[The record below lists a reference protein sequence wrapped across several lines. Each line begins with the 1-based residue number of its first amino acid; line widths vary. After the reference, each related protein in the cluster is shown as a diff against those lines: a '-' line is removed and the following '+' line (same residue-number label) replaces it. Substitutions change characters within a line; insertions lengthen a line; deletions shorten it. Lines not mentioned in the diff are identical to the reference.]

1 MFTMQTRHSLLFLL
15 GLTAALAGS
24 LLLQVNAQD
33 DPPLGE
39 DLVRCRHCDDKGKM
53 ACRSCEGKGKLY
65 KTCTQCNGGGRRPC
79 RQCNKP
85 NAEEPNEAGP
95 GKISCGYCGGDGK
108 FGVRDKRCPK
118 CGGGGSYPCPS
129 CRGKGD
135 HKCKTELP
143 AGICPSCRFTGK
155 ETCNICYG
163 KRWVRREPVPS
174 RTKPGEE
181 NSKSPGNGKGNE
193 DEIDPGT
200 LVEDIQKRFDSLSA
214 IRARETEIDTGELRR
229 SCEKGMISSKGFL
242 ERLERFKDDPG
253 SQETSRT
260 LYDEILQTQ
269 KNLRALK
276 GDLFELDTL
285 LLEFEKAYRRCEARL
300 ESRPK
305 SPFNTTKKK
314 KELKFWSENIVFS
327 LKAAEKLASDLGK
340 GEVFLAGKTSGKIE
354 EDLNLFDSRIQ
365 SEEAAATAAAVKPP
379 KDEPETKT
387 TSPDTEAGTAPAG
400 TAPAEKET
408 PDNKPEAEPEEAK
421 QKPVKKPAAKA
432 AAKSSDGA
440 GILLGILCGLGGALA
455 GAGILLLYLRKKH
468 YF

>member
-1 MFTMQTRHSLLFLL
+1 MHTRHPPLFLL
-15 GLTAALAGS
+15 GLAAILACLLMQAYGQDES
-24 LLLQVNAQD
+24 LPGD
-33 DPPLGE
+33 
-39 DLVRCRHCDDKGKM
+39 DLVRCRQCDDKGKM

-65 KTCTQCNGGGRRPC
+65 KICAQCNGGGRRPC

-163 KRWVRREPVPS
+163 KRWIRREPVPS
-174 RTKPGEE
+174 KTKPGEE
-181 NSKSPGNGKGNE
+181 NSKSPGNEQGNE
-193 DEIDPGT
+193 DEVDPGT
-200 LVEDIQKRFDSLSA
+200 LVEGIQKRFDSLTA

-242 ERLERFKDDPG
+242 ERLERFKDNPG
-253 SQETSRT
+253 SPEASRA

-269 KNLRALK
+269 KDLRALK

-365 SEEAAATAAAVKPP
+365 SEEAAAATAVINPLEDAAEIKTAPP
-379 KDEPETKT
+379 E
-387 TSPDTEAGTAPAG
+387 TSPDTESGT
-400 TAPAEKET
+400 TSAEKET
-408 PDNKPEAEPEEAK
+408 PADKPEPGPEEAK
-421 QKPVKKPAAKA
+421 KKSGKKPATKA
-432 AAKSSDGA
+432 ASKSGEGA
-440 GILLGILCGLGGALA
+440 DVLLAVLCGLGGALA

>member
-1 MFTMQTRHSLLFLL
+1 
-15 GLTAALAGS
+15 
-24 LLLQVNAQD
+24 
-33 DPPLGE
+33 
-39 DLVRCRHCDDKGKM
+39 
-53 ACRSCEGKGKLY
+53 
-65 KTCTQCNGGGRRPC
+65 
-79 RQCNKP
+79 
-85 NAEEPNEAGP
+85 
-95 GKISCGYCGGDGK
+95 
-108 FGVRDKRCPK
+108 
-118 CGGGGSYPCPS
+118 
-129 CRGKGD
+129 
-135 HKCKTELP
+135 
-143 AGICPSCRFTGK
+143 
-155 ETCNICYG
+155 
-163 KRWVRREPVPS
+163 
-174 RTKPGEE
+174 
-181 NSKSPGNGKGNE
+181 
-193 DEIDPGT
+193 
-200 LVEDIQKRFDSLSA
+200 
-214 IRARETEIDTGELRR
+214 
-229 SCEKGMISSKGFL
+229 MISSKGFL
-242 ERLERFKDDPG
+242 ERLERFKDNPG
-253 SQETSRT
+253 SPEASRA

-387 TSPDTEAGTAPAG
+387 ASPDTEAGTAPAG

-408 PDNKPEAEPEEAK
+408 PANKPEAEPEEAK

-440 GILLGILCGLGGALA
+440 GVLLGILCGLGGALA

>member
-1 MFTMQTRHSLLFLL
+1 MQTRHSPLFLL
-15 GLTAALAGS
+15 GLTAILAAS
-24 LLLQVNAQD
+24 LLLQANAQD

-65 KTCTQCNGGGRRPC
+65 KTCPQCNGGGRRPC

-155 ETCNICYG
+155 ETCNTCYG
-163 KRWVRREPVPS
+163 KRWIRREPVPS
-174 RTKPGEE
+174 RTKPGEK
-181 NSKSPGNGKGNE
+181 NSKSPGDGEGNE

-200 LVEDIQKRFDSLSA
+200 LVEDIQKRFDSLTA

-229 SCEKGMISSKGFL
+229 SCERGMISSKGFL
-242 ERLERFKDDPG
+242 ERLERFKDKPG
-253 SQETSRT
+253 SPEASRT
-260 LYDEILQTQ
+260 LYNEILQAQ
-269 KNLRALK
+269 KDLRALK

-314 KELKFWSENIVFS
+314 KELEFWSENIVFS
-327 LKAAEKLASDLGK
+327 LKAAEKLANDLGK

-365 SEEAAATAAAVKPP
+365 SEEAAAAAVKPP
-379 KDEPETKT
+379 EDKPEIKTGNPET
-387 TSPDTEAGTAPAG
+387 SPGTEPGTAP
-400 TAPAEKET
+400 TEKEAPA
-408 PDNKPEAEPEEAK
+408 NKPELGPGKAKEESGK
-421 QKPVKKPAAKA
+421 KPVAS
-432 AAKSSDGA
+432 KSADGV
-440 GILLGILCGLGGALA
+440 LLGILCGLGGALA

>member
-1 MFTMQTRHSLLFLL
+1 MQ
-15 GLTAALAGS
+15 A
-24 LLLQVNAQD
+24 NAQD

-65 KTCTQCNGGGRRPC
+65 KTCPQCNGGGRRPC

-155 ETCNICYG
+155 ETCNTCYG
-163 KRWVRREPVPS
+163 KRWIRREPVPS

-181 NSKSPGNGKGNE
+181 NSKSPGDGEGNE

-200 LVEDIQKRFDSLSA
+200 LVEDIQKRFDSLTA

-229 SCEKGMISSKGFL
+229 SCERGMISSKGFL
-242 ERLERFKDDPG
+242 ERLERFKDKPG
-253 SQETSRT
+253 SPEASRT
-260 LYDEILQTQ
+260 LYNEILQAQ
-269 KNLRALK
+269 KDLRALK

-314 KELKFWSENIVFS
+314 KELEVWSENIVFS
-327 LKAAEKLASDLGK
+327 LKAAEKLANDLGK

-365 SEEAAATAAAVKPP
+365 SEEAAAAAVKPP
-379 KDEPETKT
+379 EDEPKIKT
-387 TSPDTEAGTAPAG
+387 GTPKTSPDTAAG

-408 PDNKPEAEPEEAK
+408 PANKPELGSGKVKEASGK
-421 QKPVKKPAAKA
+421 KPVAKA
-432 AAKSSDGA
+432 ASKSGDGV
-440 GILLGILCGLGGALA
+440 LLGILCGLGGALA
-455 GAGILLLYLRKKH
+455 GAGILLLYLKKKH

>member
-1 MFTMQTRHSLLFLL
+1 MQTRHSPLFLL
-15 GLTAALAGS
+15 GLTAILAAS
-24 LLLQVNAQD
+24 LLLQANAQD
-33 DPPLGE
+33 DPPLGG

-65 KTCTQCNGGGRRPC
+65 KTCPQCNGGGRRPC

-155 ETCNICYG
+155 ETCNTCYG
-163 KRWVRREPVPS
+163 KRWIRREPVPS
-174 RTKPGEE
+174 RTKPGEK
-181 NSKSPGNGKGNE
+181 NSKSPGEGNE

-200 LVEDIQKRFDSLSA
+200 LVDDIQKRFDSLAA

-242 ERLERFKDDPG
+242 ERLERFKDNPG
-253 SQETSRT
+253 SPEASRA
-260 LYDEILQTQ
+260 LYNEILKTQ
-269 KNLRALK
+269 KDLRALK

-314 KELKFWSENIVFS
+314 KELEFWSENIVFS
-327 LKAAEKLASDLGK
+327 LKAAEKLANDLGK

-365 SEEAAATAAAVKPP
+365 SEEAAAAAVKPP
-379 KDEPETKT
+379 EDKPEIKT
-387 TSPDTEAGTAPAG
+387 SNPKTSPGTEAGTAPAG
-400 TAPAEKET
+400 KET
-408 PDNKPEAEPEEAK
+408 PASIYDLDGQAKEESG
-421 QKPVKKPAAKA
+421 KKPAAKA
-432 AAKSSDGA
+432 ASKSGDGV
-440 GILLGILCGLGGALA
+440 LLGILCGLGGAMA

>member
-1 MFTMQTRHSLLFLL
+1 MHTRHPPLFLL
-15 GLTAALAGS
+15 GLAAILACLLMQAYGQDES
-24 LLLQVNAQD
+24 LPGD
-33 DPPLGE
+33 
-39 DLVRCRHCDDKGKM
+39 DLVRCRQCDDKGKM

-65 KTCTQCNGGGRRPC
+65 KTCPQCNGGGRRPC

-155 ETCNICYG
+155 ETCNTCYG
-163 KRWVRREPVPS
+163 KRWIRREPVPS
-174 RTKPGEE
+174 RTKPGEK
-181 NSKSPGNGKGNE
+181 NSKSPGEGNE

-200 LVEDIQKRFDSLSA
+200 LVEDIQKRFDSLAA

-242 ERLERFKDDPG
+242 ERLERFKDNPG
-253 SQETSRT
+253 SPEASRA
-260 LYDEILQTQ
+260 LYNEILQAQ
-269 KNLRALK
+269 KDLRALK

-314 KELKFWSENIVFS
+314 KELEVWSENIVFS
-327 LKAAEKLASDLGK
+327 LKAAEKLANDLGK

-365 SEEAAATAAAVKPP
+365 SEEAAAAAVKPP
-379 KDEPETKT
+379 KDEPEIKT
-387 TSPDTEAGTAPAG
+387 GTPKTSPDTEAGTAPAEKE
-400 TAPAEKET
+400 APASIYGLDGQAKEKSG
-408 PDNKPEAEPEEAK
+408 K
-421 QKPVKKPAAKA
+421 KPVAKA
-432 AAKSSDGA
+432 ASKSGDGV
-440 GILLGILCGLGGALA
+440 LLGILCGLGGALA

>member
-1 MFTMQTRHSLLFLL
+1 MQTRHSPLFLL
-15 GLTAALAGS
+15 GLTAILAGS
-24 LLLQVNAQD
+24 LLVQANAQD

-65 KTCTQCNGGGRRPC
+65 KTCPQCNGGGRRPC

-155 ETCNICYG
+155 ETCNTCYG
-163 KRWVRREPVPS
+163 KRWIRREPVPS
-174 RTKPGEE
+174 RTKPGEK
-181 NSKSPGNGKGNE
+181 NSKSPGEGNE

-200 LVEDIQKRFDSLSA
+200 LVEDIQKRFDSLAA

-242 ERLERFKDDPG
+242 ERLERFKDNPG
-253 SQETSRT
+253 SPEASRA
-260 LYDEILQTQ
+260 LYNEILQAQ
-269 KNLRALK
+269 KDLRALK

-314 KELKFWSENIVFS
+314 KELEVWSENIVFS
-327 LKAAEKLASDLGK
+327 LKAAEKLANDLGK

-365 SEEAAATAAAVKPP
+365 SEEAAAAAVKPP
-379 KDEPETKT
+379 KDEPEIKT
-387 TSPDTEAGTAPAG
+387 GTPKTSPDTEAGTAPAEKE
-400 TAPAEKET
+400 APASIYGLDGQAKEKSG
-408 PDNKPEAEPEEAK
+408 K
-421 QKPVKKPAAKA
+421 KPVAKA
-432 AAKSSDGA
+432 ASKSGDGV
-440 GILLGILCGLGGALA
+440 LLGILCGLGGALA

>member
-1 MFTMQTRHSLLFLL
+1 MPERLITFHLLVLAAFFT
-15 GLTAALAGS
+15 AI
-24 LLLQVNAQD
+24 LLQAGAQD
-33 DPPLGE
+33 EPAPEE

-65 KTCTQCNGGGRRPC
+65 KTCPQCNGGGRRPC

-85 NAEEPNEAGP
+85 DAEEPNEAGP
-95 GKISCGYCGGDGK
+95 GKIACGYCGGDGK
-108 FGVRDKRCPK
+108 FGVRDKRCPR

-174 RTKPGEE
+174 RTKPVE
-181 NSKSPGNGKGNE
+181 NSEESPGNKIIGGVAPE
-193 DEIDPGT
+193 T
-200 LVEDIQKRFDSLSA
+200 LVEEAQKRFDALVA
-214 IRARETEIDTGELRR
+214 IRSRETELDTGELRR

-242 ERLERFKDDPG
+242 ERLERFKDKTG
-253 SQETSRT
+253 SPDTSRA
-260 LYDEILQTQ
+260 LYNEILQTQ
-269 KNLRALK
+269 KKLRALK
-276 GDLFELDTL
+276 SDLFDLDTL
-285 LLEFEKAYRRCEARL
+285 LLEFEKAYRRCEARM

-314 KELKFWSENIVFS
+314 KELATWSENIAFS
-327 LKAAEKLASDLGK
+327 LKAAEKLADSLGE

-365 SEEAAATAAAVKPP
+365 SEEALASAPAKVVKPP
-379 KDEPETKT
+379 ADDPEEETGTPATDPEEGEEKAPPSTEEPE
-387 TSPDTEAGTAPAG
+387 SSSEGA
-400 TAPAEKET
+400 KE
-408 PDNKPEAEPEEAK
+408 KPEPE
-421 QKPVKKPAAKA
+421 PAAKA
-432 AAKSSDGA
+432 SPESGEASSGPL
-440 GILLGILCGLGGALA
+440 LLGILCGLGGALV
-455 GAGILLLYLRKKH
+455 GAGILLVYLRKNH

>member
-1 MFTMQTRHSLLFLL
+1 MQ
-15 GLTAALAGS
+15 A
-24 LLLQVNAQD
+24 NAQD

-65 KTCTQCNGGGRRPC
+65 KTCPQCNGGGRRPC

-155 ETCNICYG
+155 ETCNTCYG
-163 KRWVRREPVPS
+163 KRWIRREPVPS
-174 RTKPGEE
+174 RTKPGEK
-181 NSKSPGNGKGNE
+181 NSKSPGEGNE

-200 LVEDIQKRFDSLSA
+200 LVEDIQKRFDSLAA

-242 ERLERFKDDPG
+242 ERLERFKDNPG
-253 SQETSRT
+253 SPEASRA
-260 LYDEILQTQ
+260 LYNEILQAQ
-269 KNLRALK
+269 KDLRALK

-285 LLEFEKAYRRCEARL
+285 LHEFDKAYHRCEARL

-314 KELKFWSENIVFS
+314 KELEVWSENIVFS
-327 LKAAEKLASDLGK
+327 LKAAEKLANDLGK

-365 SEEAAATAAAVKPP
+365 SEEAAAAAVKPP
-379 KDEPETKT
+379 KDEPEIKT
-387 TSPDTEAGTAPAG
+387 GTPKTSPDTEAGTAPAEKE
-400 TAPAEKET
+400 APASIYGLDGQAKE
-408 PDNKPEAEPEEAK
+408 ESG
-421 QKPVKKPAAKA
+421 KKAAAKA
-432 AAKSSDGA
+432 ASKSSDGV
-440 GILLGILCGLGGALA
+440 LLGILCGLGGALA

>member
-1 MFTMQTRHSLLFLL
+1 MQTRHSPLFLL
-15 GLTAALAGS
+15 GLTAILAAS
-24 LLLQVNAQD
+24 LLLQANAQD

-65 KTCTQCNGGGRRPC
+65 KTCPQCNGGGRRPC

-155 ETCNICYG
+155 ETCNTCYG
-163 KRWVRREPVPS
+163 KRWIRREPVPS
-174 RTKPGEE
+174 RTKPGEK
-181 NSKSPGNGKGNE
+181 NSKSPGEGNE

-200 LVEDIQKRFDSLSA
+200 LVEDIQKRFDSLAA

-242 ERLERFKDDPG
+242 ERLERFKDNPG
-253 SQETSRT
+253 SPEASRA
-260 LYDEILQTQ
+260 LYNEILQAQ
-269 KNLRALK
+269 KDLRALK

-314 KELKFWSENIVFS
+314 KELEVWSENIVFS
-327 LKAAEKLASDLGK
+327 LKAAEKLANDLGK

-365 SEEAAATAAAVKPP
+365 SEEATAAAVKPP
-379 KDEPETKT
+379 KDEPEIKT
-387 TSPDTEAGTAPAG
+387 GTPKTSPDTEAGTAPAEKE
-400 TAPAEKET
+400 APASIYGLDGQAKEKSG
-408 PDNKPEAEPEEAK
+408 K
-421 QKPVKKPAAKA
+421 KPVAKA
-432 AAKSSDGA
+432 ASKSGDGV
-440 GILLGILCGLGGALA
+440 LLGILCGLGGALA

>member
-1 MFTMQTRHSLLFLL
+1 MQTRHSPLFLL
-15 GLTAALAGS
+15 GLTAILAAS
-24 LLLQVNAQD
+24 LLLQANAQD

-65 KTCTQCNGGGRRPC
+65 KTCPQCNGGGRRPC

-155 ETCNICYG
+155 ETCNTCYG
-163 KRWVRREPVPS
+163 KRWIRREPVPS
-174 RTKPGEE
+174 RTKPGEK
-181 NSKSPGNGKGNE
+181 NSKSPGEGNE

-200 LVEDIQKRFDSLSA
+200 LVEDIQKRFDSLAA

-242 ERLERFKDDPG
+242 ERLERFKDNPG
-253 SQETSRT
+253 SPEASRA
-260 LYDEILQTQ
+260 LYNEILQAQ
-269 KNLRALK
+269 KDLRALK

-314 KELKFWSENIVFS
+314 KELEVWSENIVFS
-327 LKAAEKLASDLGK
+327 LKAAEKLANDLGK

-365 SEEAAATAAAVKPP
+365 SEEAAAAAVKPP
-379 KDEPETKT
+379 KDEPEIKT
-387 TSPDTEAGTAPAG
+387 GTPKTSPDTEAGTAPAEKE
-400 TAPAEKET
+400 APASIYGLDGQAKEKSG
-408 PDNKPEAEPEEAK
+408 K
-421 QKPVKKPAAKA
+421 KPVAKA
-432 AAKSSDGA
+432 ASKSGDGV
-440 GILLGILCGLGGALA
+440 LLGILCGLGGALA

>member
-1 MFTMQTRHSLLFLL
+1 MQTRHSPLFLL
-15 GLTAALAGS
+15 GLTAILAAS
-24 LLLQVNAQD
+24 LLLQANAQD

-65 KTCTQCNGGGRRPC
+65 KTCPQCNGGGRRPC

-155 ETCNICYG
+155 ETCNTCYG
-163 KRWVRREPVPS
+163 KRWIRREPVPS
-174 RTKPGEE
+174 RTKPGEK
-181 NSKSPGNGKGNE
+181 NSKSPGEGNE

-200 LVEDIQKRFDSLSA
+200 LVEDIQKRFDSLAA

-242 ERLERFKDDPG
+242 ERLERFKDNPG
-253 SQETSRT
+253 SPEASRA
-260 LYDEILQTQ
+260 LYNEILQAQ
-269 KNLRALK
+269 KDLRALK

-314 KELKFWSENIVFS
+314 KELEFWSENIVFS
-327 LKAAEKLASDLGK
+327 LKAAEKLANDLGK

-365 SEEAAATAAAVKPP
+365 SEEAAAAAVKPP
-379 KDEPETKT
+379 KDEPEIKT
-387 TSPDTEAGTAPAG
+387 GTPKTFPDTEAGTAPAEKE
-400 TAPAEKET
+400 APASIYRLDGQAKEKSG
-408 PDNKPEAEPEEAK
+408 K
-421 QKPVKKPAAKA
+421 KPVAKA
-432 AAKSSDGA
+432 ASKSGDGV
-440 GILLGILCGLGGALA
+440 LLGILCGLGGALA